1 MRHLILAALL
11 LGSAAAAQAADP
23 KVSIVLKDQKW
34 VPSEVS
40 IPAGVKVQLVIRN
53 EQATAAEFES
63 PSLHREKV
71 LSPGREVSVYVGP
84 LAPGRYEF
92 FDDFNTSNRGVLVVK

>member
-11 LGSAAAAQAADP
+11 LGSAAAQAAEP
-23 KVSIVLKDQKW
+23 KVSIVLKDHQW
-34 VPSEVS
+34 VPSEVP

-71 LSPGREVSVYVGP
+71 VSPGREVSVYVGP
-84 LAPGRYEF
+84 LSPGRYEF
-92 FDDFNTSNRGVLVVK
+92 FDDFNTSSRGALVVK